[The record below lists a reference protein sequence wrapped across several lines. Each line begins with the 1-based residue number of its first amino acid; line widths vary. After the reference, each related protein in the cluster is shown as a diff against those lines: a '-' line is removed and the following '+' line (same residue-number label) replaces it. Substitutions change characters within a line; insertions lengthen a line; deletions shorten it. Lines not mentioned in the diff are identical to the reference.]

1 MLERNLIER
10 RRYLDRLLAF
20 RDTDLVKV
28 ITGVRRCGKSSLLAL
43 VRKQFERE
51 GAPCLFLNLESKK
64 SPVKTEDDLYAFF
77 SRSLESAGRSYVFI
91 DEPQRIEG
99 WQNAVNAL
107 RVDYDCDIYL
117 TGSNAYLLSSELST
131 YLSGRHVEIQMLPLS
146 FAEYALFCGIQF
158 SPGSAV
164 ALGADGHPVLF
175 DDLFRR
181 YLFFGGMPATAA
193 LDVTQGAHAAYM
205 SSMYDAVAVRD
216 VINRERERG
225 KSRVTDPRLLRSLA
239 TFLADNIGNECS
251 SNGIAAAL
259 SSGGVKT
266 TNKTVDSYLS
276 ALNEAYLFYRAVRYD
291 LHGKALLKT
300 NPKEYIV
307 DLGLRSYLGGYRASD
322 LGRLFENAVYLQFLY
337 EGWTVHVGKLY
348 SREVDFV
355 AVRDGERRHVQVTD
369 NMMDERTRE
378 RELAPLRSIRDAF
391 PKMVVVREGTYG
403 TDVDGIRIVGAREF
417 FLPDA
422 AR

>member
-1 MLERNLIER
+1 MLLKPKQKLI
-10 RRYLDRLLAF
+10 F
-20 RDTDLVKV
+20 GST
-28 ITGVRRCGKSSLLAL
+28 
-43 VRKQFERE
+43 F
-51 GAPCLFLNLESKK
+51 
-64 SPVKTEDDLYAFF
+64 
-77 SRSLESAGRSYVFI
+77 
-91 DEPQRIEG
+91 EG

-107 RVDYDCDIYL
+107 RVDYDCEIYL
-117 TGSNAYLLSSELST
+117 TGSNAYLLSSGLST
-131 YLSGRHVEIQMLPLS
+131 YLSGRYVEIQMLPLS
-146 FAEYALFCGIQF
+146 FAEYALFCDIRF

-216 VINRERERG
+216 IINRERERG

-239 TFLADNIGNECS
+239 TFL
-251 SNGIAAAL
+251 
-259 SSGGVKT
+259 
-266 TNKTVDSYLS
+266 
-276 ALNEAYLFYRAVRYD
+276 
-291 LHGKALLKT
+291 
-300 NPKEYIV
+300 
-307 DLGLRSYLGGYRASD
+307 
-322 LGRLFENAVYLQFLY
+322 LY

-348 SREVDFV
+348 SREVDSV
-355 AVRDGERRHVQVTD
+355 AVRDGERRYVQVTD

-422 AR
+422 AQ